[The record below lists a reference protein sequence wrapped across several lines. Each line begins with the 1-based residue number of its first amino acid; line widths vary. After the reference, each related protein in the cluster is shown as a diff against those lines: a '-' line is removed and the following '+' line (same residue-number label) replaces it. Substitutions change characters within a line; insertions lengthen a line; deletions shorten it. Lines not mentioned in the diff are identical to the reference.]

1 MTSTSLWA
9 KLINS
14 APTKNNK
21 LTALSPVCKVHTHP
35 SLTEVQGGSGK
46 EHRSPL
52 KERGSAADAPG
63 ALPPRQRPCAPGHLK
78 EEAGALLLP
87 TNGLPHSL
95 PPPPRFFLQVSSCL
109 PFPGLREGR
118 RWDTSLLEEEMESSK
133 SIRQHK
139 ELFSF

>member
-21 LTALSPVCKVHTHP
+21 LTVLSPVCKVHTHP

-52 KERGSAADAPG
+52 KECGSAADAPG
-63 ALPPRQRPCAPGHLK
+63 ALPP
-78 EEAGALLLP
+78 LP
-87 TNGLPHSL
+87 
-95 PPPPRFFLQVSSCL
+95 
-109 PFPGLREGR
+109 
-118 RWDTSLLEEEMESSK
+118 WAASLLEEEMDSSK

>member
-21 LTALSPVCKVHTHP
+21 LTVLSPVCKVHTHP

-52 KERGSAADAPG
+52 KECGSAADAPG
-63 ALPPRQRPCAPGHLK
+63 ALPPRQRPPRQRPCAPRHLK

-87 TNGLPHSL
+87 INERPSSL
-95 PPPPRFFLQVSSCL
+95 PPSTAPLLSASELLPPL
-109 PFPGLREGR
+109 P
-118 RWDTSLLEEEMESSK
+118 WAASLLEEEMASSK